1 MRVAEQGERLGLDQR
16 YSYVPE
22 GACRLLPES
31 DRLPRV
37 VARESQFG
45 QPEQR
50 SGLDQPVT
58 GGAGQDHG
66 ALQRAAARAMPLVSR
81 QSSK

>member
-50 SGLDQPVT
+50 SGLDQPFT
-58 GGAGQDHG
+58 GLDPSSSIMVRRACRYTCS
-66 ALQRAAARAMPLVSR
+66 ASAVRSQR
-81 QSSK
+81 